1 MSAVSINEQTEKPQK
16 DRSRWKKG
24 FAGILG
30 NFSTLIFQP
39 VENIKIR
46 LMVNDGM
53 RNHHLPKYYGFI
65 DTAKHMWKNEGIVSF
80 YRGTF
85 ANIVANSVS
94 GGVFFFMFEDGKKV
108 YNYTRETSPL
118 WLTIWIS
125 LRAGLATM
133 VLVNPI
139 WCVKTRVILH
149 WNEKTNHVNGARLF
163 WDTVKEMYVREGV
176 RSFFR
181 GMTASLVMS
190 FYGVIQMTVYEKLSK
205 LLGIPE
211 KPHGFK
217 MPDLKTFLVGGT
229 SRWVAS
235 FVFYPIALL
244 RTRLQKQR
252 FSGTEAEVFK
262 KERNI
267 KTEGIQNKDVFYTN
281 IKDSAKNIW
290 KNEGIRGFYKGWMP
304 NLLRIFPHSGLFF
317 MIYEGTL
324 RVLE

>member
-1 MSAVSINEQTEKPQK
+1 MSTTIESESIQK
-16 DRSRWKKG
+16 SKQDRSRWKKAV
-24 FAGILG
+24 AGILG
-30 NFSTLIFQP
+30 NFSTLVFQP
-39 VENIKIR
+39 VENVKIR
-46 LMVNDGM
+46 LQVNDGM
-53 RNHHLPKYYGFI
+53 KNHHLPKYNGFI
-65 DTAKHMWKNEGIVSF
+65 DTTKHMWKNEGIVSF

-133 VLVNPI
+133 ILVNPI
-139 WCVKTRVILH
+139 WWVKTRVILH
-149 WNEKTNHVNGARLF
+149 WNEKSNYVNGARLF
-163 WDTVKEMYVREGV
+163 AETVQEMYIKDGV
-176 RSFFR
+176 KSFFR
-181 GMTASLVMS
+181 GMTASLIMS
-190 FYGVIQMTVYEKLSK
+190 FYGVVQMTVYEKLCK
-205 LLGIPE
+205 LSGIPE
-211 KPHGFK
+211 KPQGFK
-217 MPDLKTFLVGGT
+217 MPDLKTFIVGGA
-229 SRWVAS
+229 SRWAAS
-235 FVFYPIALL
+235 FVFYPVALL

-252 FSGTEAEVFK
+252 FSSDQAEAYK

-267 KTEGIQNKDVFYTN
+267 KMEGMQNKEVFYTN

-290 KNEGIRGFYKGWMP
+290 RNEGIRGFYKGWLP

-324 RVLE
+324 RILD